1 MAAAAALA
9 AKLVHPDREV
19 IAILGDGDFMMTVQD
34 LETAVRKQIPIHV
47 MVIND
52 NAYRVLAFRQRVQ
65 LQGRVYGTLHQN
77 PDFVRLAECFGMKA
91 WRIERADQVDA
102 ALDAMLGQPGPTL
115 VEVVTD
121 PEDIPPTNLEAAM
134 RMSN

>member
-1 MAAAAALA
+1 MA
-9 AKLVHPDREV
+9 LVDQPLCLRG
-19 IAILGDGDFMMTVQD
+19 GDSTDGRLPFGA
-34 LETAVRKQIPIHV
+34 E
-47 MVIND
+47 N
-52 NAYRVLAFRQRVQ
+52 
-65 LQGRVYGTLHQN
+65 GSRVYGTQHQN

-91 WRIERADQVDA
+91 WRIEAAEGVDS

-115 VEVVTD
+115 LEVVTD